1 MLENEADLD
10 VNENKDE
17 ELNLDNAVETE
28 TEVDSALNEGDSEDE
43 VVISI
48 EGESLPPDEVEDES
62 KAPDWVKDLR
72 KQHREL
78 VKKNKELET
87 ELEKA
92 KPKEP
97 EITLPAKPTLADCDY
112 DADEFETRIEKWH
125 SQKLAFEAKQKA
137 DEEAKESEKKIWQN
151 KLDNYGKLK
160 SELKVKD
167 FETAEEVVKVSLNNV
182 QQGIIVDVVENP
194 AVLVYALGKN
204 EKLLKEL
211 ASLKPAQFAHAL
223 GKLETKLKITEKKS
237 PPAMR
242 IPNGNGNG
250 NGVDSTLERLRAEA
264 EKTGDMTKV
273 IAYKKQL
280 KNKS

>member
-1 MLENEADLD
+1 MLKDEAELDSVEIEN
-10 VNENKDE
+10 E
-17 ELNLDNAVETE
+17 ELNSDNVVETE
-28 TEVDSALNEGDSEDE
+28 VESVLNEGDSEDE
-43 VVISI
+43 VTITI

-62 KAPDWVKDLR
+62 KAPEWVKDLR

-78 VKKNKELET
+78 VKKNKELEA

-97 EITLPAKPTLADCDY
+97 EVTLPAKPTLADCDY
-112 DADEFETRIEKWH
+112 DADEFESRLEKWH

-137 DEEAKESEKKIWQN
+137 EEEAKESEKKIWQD

-167 FETAEEVVKVSLNNV
+167 FESVEDIVKVTLSNV

-194 AVLVYALGKN
+194 AVLVYAIGKN

-250 NGVDSTLERLRAEA
+250 NGVDSTLEKLRAEA
-264 EKTGDMTKV
+264 ERTGDYTKV
-273 IAYKKQL
+273 TAYKRQL